1 MSKNKKCKK
10 KKKVQ
15 IIQENFTSEI
25 FDKKLCGI
33 REKLKNGMRMIIKAD
48 ELLYEVLADCYVL
61 SAEFSGEGNDEAH
74 RILKEKCEQLG
85 VMYDETDIQHTLLKL
100 VIKNPYEK
108 GSTERKKENAR
119 IATYARALN
128 KLAQKE
134 IVINDV
140 LTQLKTYG
148 IDYWANNRKENEE
161 RTSANLKKA
170 LPLSKKT
177 LNFFNR
183 HTVLLNSFV
192 VFAIGDAVYCSND
205 EELIEK
211 LKGFRKNK
219 EYEFDDI
226 NEVGKS
232 EGK

>member
-1 MSKNKKCKK
+1 MSRNKKCKK

-61 SAEFSGEGNDEAH
+61 SAEFSGEENDEAH
-74 RILKEKCEQLG
+74 KILKKKCESCNIQ
-85 VMYDETDIQHTLLKL
+85 YDGGDIQHTILNL
-100 VIKNPYEK
+100 VAGNDNPI
-108 GSTERKKENAR
+108 GSPERKKQKAR

-128 KLAQKE
+128 KLAQKG
-134 IVINDV
+134 IAINDV

-148 IDYWANNRKENEE
+148 IDYLANNRKENEE
-161 RTSANLKKA
+161 RTSANSKKA

-183 HTVLLNSFV
+183 HNVLLNSFV

-211 LKGFRKNK
+211 LKRFRKNK

-226 NEVGKS
+226 NEFGKS